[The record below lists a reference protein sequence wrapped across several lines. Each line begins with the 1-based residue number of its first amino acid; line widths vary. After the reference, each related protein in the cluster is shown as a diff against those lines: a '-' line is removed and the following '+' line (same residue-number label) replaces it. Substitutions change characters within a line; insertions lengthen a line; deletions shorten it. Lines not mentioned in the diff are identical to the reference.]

1 MTFFGRE
8 SLLVGR
14 QARASGEGATTGGC
28 NLKLETDGYEV

>member
-14 QARASGEGATTGGC
+14 QARASGEGAMTGGAA
-28 NLKLETDGYEV
+28 T